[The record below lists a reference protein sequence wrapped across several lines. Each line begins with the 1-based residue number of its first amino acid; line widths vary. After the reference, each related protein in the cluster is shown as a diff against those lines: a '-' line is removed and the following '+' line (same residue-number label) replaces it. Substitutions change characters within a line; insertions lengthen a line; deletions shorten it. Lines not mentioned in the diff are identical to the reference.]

1 MIHAGGGAKAGGGR
15 KQKVCGEQRGLVVR
29 DEHGSFQ
36 SASKQCQMSLLRP
49 PPIAST
55 IISER

>member
-15 KQKVCGEQRGLVVR
+15 KQKVCGEQRGFVVR

-36 SASKQCQMSLLRP
+36 SAFKTMSDEPVTSPTNSQHHHL
-49 PPIAST
+49 
-55 IISER
+55 